1 MAVAQNNEIKKQ
13 ELIDNF
19 SNNLLNAMFSGQY
32 HLTNIPRFSGRA
44 GSWTNPQAIPSS
56 QLSTNTKPG
65 ITIADTVC
73 TASTVYS
80 QCKKVV
86 DSLTRIRYFTSN

>member
-32 HLTNIPRFSGRA
+32 HLTNIPRFS
-44 GSWTNPQAIPSS
+44 
-56 QLSTNTKPG
+56 
-65 ITIADTVC
+65 
-73 TASTVYS
+73 
-80 QCKKVV
+80 
-86 DSLTRIRYFTSN
+86 